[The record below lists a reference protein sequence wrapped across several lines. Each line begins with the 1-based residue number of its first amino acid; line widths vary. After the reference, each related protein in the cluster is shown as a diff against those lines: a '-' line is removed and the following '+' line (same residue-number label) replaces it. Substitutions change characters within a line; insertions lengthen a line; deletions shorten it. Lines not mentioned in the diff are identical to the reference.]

1 MVIKIVIHW
10 STIDM
15 PAASPRHRLKRL
27 IASAIM
33 LAVAVPTIAAA
44 QVKTDKPEQATADL
58 NRQQAAASTAQNEA
72 NRNNGDSFVQ
82 GVQDYE
88 AQRTAVAR
96 ARVDYE
102 AALEAHRQQ
111 QAAYDAAYARWQAD
125 VAACNAGDRSRC
137 STAAPAPK

>member
-1 MVIKIVIHW
+1 MHA
-10 STIDM
+10 T
-15 PAASPRHRLKRL
+15 SPQRTMKRL
-27 IASAIM
+27 IATAALIA
-33 LAVAVPTIAAA
+33 LAVPTIAAA
-44 QVKTDKPEQATADL
+44 QVKSDKPEQATADL
-58 NRQQAAASTAQNEA
+58 NRQQAAASAAQNDA
-72 NRNNGDSFVQ
+72 NRNSGDSFVQ

-96 ARVDYE
+96 ARVEYE

-137 STAAPAPK
+137 SMAAPAPK